1 MTTVN
6 PRRGSFLFASLLLL
20 FMSFVALSFPA
31 LAAVISQQLR
41 DEAGIPVLFE
51 DLLAS
56 PREYTGR
63 VVVLGGYI
71 LDMQNEPDCRV
82 LTVIQ
87 APLDWRERPQ
97 SRDLSQGR
105 FFVTTSKFLDPEL
118 YVKGRRI
125 TVGGRVAG
133 VRERLV
139 DGARFRFPVV
149 GAQELYLWPEKTH
162 FVGPCYPCYEPWYGP
177 RYPWGYPDPWW
188 SPYP

>member
-1 MTTVN
+1 
-6 PRRGSFLFASLLLL
+6 LL
-20 FMSFVALSFPA
+20 FVSFVGLNFPA

-71 LDMQNEPDCRV
+71 LEMQIEPNARV
-82 LTVIQ
+82 LTIIQ
-87 APLDWRERPQ
+87 APLDWRERPK

-105 FFVTTSKFLDPEL
+105 FFVTTSKFLDPEV

-125 TVGGRVAG
+125 TVGGSVAG
-133 VRERLV
+133 ARRQSV
-139 DGARFRFPVV
+139 DGVRFLFPVIE
-149 GAQELYLWPEKTH
+149 AQELYLWPKKTH
-162 FVGPCYPCYEPWYGP
+162 LVGPCYPCYERWYDPWSPWDYPYPSWG
-177 RYPWGYPDPWW
+177 RYP
-188 SPYP
+188 